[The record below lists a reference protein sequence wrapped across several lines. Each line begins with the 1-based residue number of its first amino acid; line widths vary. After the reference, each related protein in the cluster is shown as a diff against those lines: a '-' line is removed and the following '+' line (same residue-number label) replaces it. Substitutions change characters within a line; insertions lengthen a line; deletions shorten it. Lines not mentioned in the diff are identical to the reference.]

1 MSLSL
6 KPITLAEAKAYVESK
21 HRNHKAPLGHK
32 MSIGVIDDKGD
43 LRGCVVVGRPVARAL
58 DDGFTAEVTRCCTDG
73 ARNACSLLYGAA
85 ARAAKAVGYKK
96 IYTYTLKDE
105 GGASLRGAG
114 WICEGEMR
122 SSGKGWSNQR
132 RLDLRGA
139 GCVREENHPQA
150 KVRWCRVL
158 RV

>member
-6 KPITLAEAKAYVESK
+6 KPITLRAAAAYVESK
-21 HRNHKAPLGHK
+21 HRNHKPPRGHK
-32 MSIGVIDDKGD
+32 LSIGVIDDNGD

-73 ARNACSLLYGAA
+73 APNACSLLYGAA
-85 ARAAKAVGYKK
+85 ARAAKAIGYKK
-96 IYTYTLKDE
+96 IYTYTLKEE

-114 WICEGEMR
+114 WICEGELR
-122 SSGKGWSNQR
+122 SNGKGWSN
-132 RLDLRGA
+132 RG
-139 GCVREENHPQA
+139 GGREENHPQA